1 MKPTEAVTATD
12 HGCGRARKVKL
23 QRSSASAEGPIAGCG
38 EARRGYAVC
47 EERRAGKQSRLT
59 IFCDATGA
67 GSALYFRALSGAC
80 DSDMLIL
87 RARWSEKDAGKPGLS
102 TPADEGEEQGAV
114 ALACNFSR
122 AEEVKAR
129 AASPHCQ
136 CHCARAPTRP

>member
-47 EERRAGKQSRLT
+47 ERRRAGKQSRLT

-67 GSALYFRALSGAC
+67 GSSLYFRALSGAC
-80 DSDMLIL
+80 FCDMIVMI
-87 RARWSEKDAGKPGLS
+87 AGAVVVEGSGRVGPG
-102 TPADEGEEQGAV
+102 AVDEGEGEGG
-114 ALACNFSR
+114 
-122 AEEVKAR
+122 
-129 AASPHCQ
+129 
-136 CHCARAPTRP
+136 

>member
-102 TPADEGEEQGAV
+102 TPADEGQDSGARCSSAGLQFLARRGGQGPR
-114 ALACNFSR
+114 C
-122 AEEVKAR
+122 
-129 AASPHCQ
+129 
-136 CHCARAPTRP
+136 

>member
-12 HGCGRARKVKL
+12 HGCGRARKLKL
-23 QRSSASAEGPIAGCG
+23 QRSRMPVQKGRSQGCG
-38 EARRGYAVC
+38 EASVC
-47 EERRAGKQSRLT
+47 VKERAGKQSQLT

-102 TPADEGEEQGAV
+102 TPADEGQDSGARCSSAGLQFLARRGGQGPR
-114 ALACNFSR
+114 C
-122 AEEVKAR
+122 
-129 AASPHCQ
+129 
-136 CHCARAPTRP
+136 